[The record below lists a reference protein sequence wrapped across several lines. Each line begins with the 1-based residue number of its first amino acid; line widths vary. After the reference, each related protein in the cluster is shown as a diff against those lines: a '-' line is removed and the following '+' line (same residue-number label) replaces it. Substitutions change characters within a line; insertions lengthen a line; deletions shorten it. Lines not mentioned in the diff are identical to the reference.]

1 MEKNFIIFN
10 VSELPNINFAEV
22 KETSVETLRKSID
35 GQKTFIEWIGNTP
48 TFISSLNTI
57 QGTYSYLE
65 MLQILDG
72 IEWKPI
78 NNFVG

>member
-22 KETSVETLRKSID
+22 KETSVETVRKSID

-48 TFISSLNTI
+48 TFVSSLNTI
-57 QGTYSYLE
+57 QGTYSYSEILE
-65 MLQILDG
+65 IMNG
-72 IEWKPI
+72 VEWKPI

>member
-22 KETSVETLRKSID
+22 KETSAETVRKSID
-35 GQKTFIEWIGNTP
+35 GQKTFIEWIGTTP

-57 QGTYSYLE
+57 EGTYSYSE

-72 IEWKPI
+72 IEWKST

>member
-48 TFISSLNTI
+48 TFVSSLNTI
-57 QGTYSYLE
+57 QGTYSYSE

>member
-22 KETSVETLRKSID
+22 KETSAETVRKSID

-48 TFISSLNTI
+48 TFVSSLNTI
-57 QGTYSYLE
+57 QGTYSYSE

>member
-22 KETSVETLRKSID
+22 KETSAETVRKSID

-48 TFISSLNTI
+48 TFVSSLNTI
-57 QGTYSYLE
+57 QGTYNYSE

-72 IEWKPI
+72 IEWKST

>member
-22 KETSVETLRKSID
+22 KETSAETVRKSID
-35 GQKTFIEWIGNTP
+35 GQKTFIEWIGTTP

-57 QGTYSYLE
+57 EGTYSYSEILE
-65 MLQILDG
+65 IMNG
-72 IEWKPI
+72 VEWKST